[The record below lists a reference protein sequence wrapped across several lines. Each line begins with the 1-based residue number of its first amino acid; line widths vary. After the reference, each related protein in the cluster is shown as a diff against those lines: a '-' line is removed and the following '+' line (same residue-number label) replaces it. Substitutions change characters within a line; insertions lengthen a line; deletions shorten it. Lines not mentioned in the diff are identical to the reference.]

1 MKTKEKILDI
11 NGFDFD
17 AFKYENEFSAKNL
30 LKSMDEYALEVV
42 KAYDLWIKKEKL
54 SFKNPNNEY
63 LDVFLEH
70 NLKEKS

>member
-1 MKTKEKILDI
+1 
-11 NGFDFD
+11 
-17 AFKYENEFSAKNL
+17 
-30 LKSMDEYALEVV
+30 MDEYALEVV